1 MFEYTDLVPS
11 HKLSILTKTKNKNSL
26 ATYVD
31 KILRNKIVQQKKKNQ
46 FYYFFSILYDVKCL
60 YSFFFICMVTTY
72 NECSLLGPN
81 LFCLQHYN
89 NIPFLMISLNFVTC
103 HFFDLVN
110 LIVDCPF
117 KLMMCLLNENENR
130 N

>member
-1 MFEYTDLVPS
+1 MLTRYFAI
-11 HKLSILTKTKNKNSL
+11 KLYNKRKRINFTISS
-26 ATYVD
+26 
-31 KILRNKIVQQKKKNQ
+31 R
-46 FYYFFSILYDVKCL
+46 FYMTLNVYIH
-60 YSFFFICMVTTY
+60 FFFICMVTTY